1 MCVSIYNN
9 MYSRIKNTID
19 SLQGRREGI
28 TPSVDAFLR
37 LHGDEPI
44 KQMVISRNVLNPI
57 TLLAIGIISPSFAR
71 KSEGSPLYHL
81 KLKIITSKSSCVIE
95 KNARIEFSKYR
106 TDKNEE
112 NMPVNIYPGLTLN
125 MLMGKTKAY
134 MGGSFLSYS
143 AYSNNCGHFVMAI
156 LRANGLSNSQNTV
169 FVEQTTK
176 HLFTGELRKITN
188 TITDIAGA
196 LDILRQGGD
205 IKN

>member
-1 MCVSIYNN
+1 

-19 SLQGRREGI
+19 SLQGRRKGI
-28 TPSVDAFLR
+28 SPSVDKFLR

-44 KQMVISRNVLNPI
+44 KQMIISRNVLNPI

-81 KLKIITSKSSCVIE
+81 KLKIITSKSSLVIE
-95 KNARIEFSKYR
+95 KNARIEFGKYR

-125 MLMGKTKAY
+125 ILMGKTKSY

-143 AYSNNCGHFVMAI
+143 AFNNNCGHFVMAL
-156 LRANGLSNSQNTV
+156 LRANGLANSQNTL
-169 FVEQTTK
+169 FIEQTTA
-176 HLFTGELRKITN
+176 HLFTGQLRRLTN

-196 LDILRQGGD
+196 LDIVRQGG
-205 IKN
+205 NVV

>member
-1 MCVSIYNN
+1 

-19 SLQGRREGI
+19 SLQGRRKGI
-28 TPSVDAFLR
+28 SPSVDKFLL

-44 KQMVISRNVLNPI
+44 KQIIISRNVLNPL

-81 KLKIITSKSSCVIE
+81 KLKIITSKSSLVIE
-95 KNARIEFSKYR
+95 KNARIEFGKYR

-112 NMPVNIYPGLTLN
+112 NMNVNIYPGLTLN
-125 MLMGKTKAY
+125 ILMGKTKSY
-134 MGGSFLSYS
+134 MAGSFLSYS

-156 LRANGLSNSQNTV
+156 LRANGLANSQNIF

-196 LDILRQGGD
+196 LDIVKQGGR
-205 IKN
+205 IL

>member
-1 MCVSIYNN
+1 
-9 MYSRIKNTID
+9 MYSRIKNTIE
-19 SLQGRREGI
+19 SLQGRRQGI
-28 TPSVDAFLR
+28 SPSVDAFLK

-44 KQMVISRNVLNPI
+44 KQMIISRNVLNPI

-81 KLKIITSKSSCVIE
+81 KLKIITSKSSLVIE
-95 KNARIEFSKYR
+95 KNARIEFGKYR
-106 TDKNEE
+106 NDTREE

-125 MLMGKTKAY
+125 MLMGKTKSY

-156 LRANGLSNSQNTV
+156 LKANGLSNNQNFS
-169 FVEQTTK
+169 FVEQTTAN
-176 HLFTGELRKITN
+176 LFTPELRKITN

-196 LDILRQGGD
+196 LDIVKQGGR
-205 IKN
+205 IL